1 MKISRNTVFKISKQE
16 IEEILS
22 NELSQQCY
30 EFDSIKFEYLYNYSG
45 NPAET
50 CPNFLGVEI
59 ISEYEE

>member
-1 MKISRNTVFKISKQE
+1 MKIKRSTIFQISKQE
-16 IEEILS
+16 LEEILS
-22 NELSQQCY
+22 NELSQQGY

-50 CPNFLGVEI
+50 CPNFFGCEI